1 MVSLSRYSS
10 LSEAHRQA
18 FCSEEDT
25 LLSLVLHNLL
35 VYMLMVG
42 LSPEET
48 TDLIHRLM
56 ARTRLATAEERL
68 VQQTLEHM
76 EQNVREGGGQVYRGY
91 FVWVGGDVGGRMEWE
106 GGVGGWVGGVGGW
119 VVIGGR
125 TDLNRCSCNTNV
137 HPFGQKT
144 SVDLFP
150 TCLKHTPS
158 QTSTEVDLSDLGLLA
173 LYSEI
178 HPTISYMVST

>member
-1 MVSLSRYSS
+1 MVSLCRYSS

-18 FCSEEDT
+18 FGSEEDT

-68 VQQTLEHM
+68 LQQTLKHV
-76 EQNVREGGGQVYRGY
+76 EQNVREGGGQV
-91 FVWVGGDVGGRMEWE
+91 
-106 GGVGGWVGGVGGW
+106 GGVGGCFCLFRWEVIQRRQESEEWVGGRSGW
-119 VVIGGR
+119 WWVEEG
-125 TDLNRCSCNTNV
+125 
-137 HPFGQKT
+137 
-144 SVDLFP
+144 
-150 TCLKHTPS
+150 
-158 QTSTEVDLSDLGLLA
+158 
-173 LYSEI
+173 EI
-178 HPTISYMVST
+178 

>member
-1 MVSLSRYSS
+1 MVSLSRYTS

-18 FCSEEDT
+18 FGSEEDT

-68 VQQTLEHM
+68 LQQTLKHV
-76 EQNVREGGGQVYRGY
+76 EQNVREGGGQLYRGY
-91 FVWVGGDVGGRMEWE
+91 LPRAHAQQ
-106 GGVGGWVGGVGGW
+106 GV
-119 VVIGGR
+119 
-125 TDLNRCSCNTNV
+125 
-137 HPFGQKT
+137 
-144 SVDLFP
+144 
-150 TCLKHTPS
+150 
-158 QTSTEVDLSDLGLLA
+158 E
-173 LYSEI
+173 
-178 HPTISYMVST
+178 